1 MNISVELTPEL
12 LEYIDK
18 KAKSGK
24 YKSRSEV
31 VREAIRMMMKADLER
46 ILEEKG
52 LDLEKFKEEREKIS
66 GELIERKYKEI

>member
-1 MNISVELTPEL
+1 M
-12 LEYIDK
+12 
-18 KAKSGK
+18 
-24 YKSRSEV
+24 
-31 VREAIRMMMKADLER
+31 REAIRMMIKADLER